1 MDITKKT
8 FSIGLAAAVFAAGC
22 CTAEPAKGG
31 CSCSRGGA
39 EKAACTCKGV
49 PFKIGVAGFSFHK
62 RSIDDALA
70 IMKKADVHYLC
81 VKDFHLPFSA
91 TDEQIAAFKEKCASY
106 GVTPYGI
113 GPIYD
118 KDVSKLRSRFEFAKR
133 LGVKTIVGVPY
144 DATDEKDSWNKRRGS
159 PTLLKEI
166 DKLVKEFDIRYAI
179 HNHGPASPEMYPDV
193 AYGWNLIKDLDP
205 RIGFCID
212 VGWEYGSGKDP
223 AATIREHGDRIFDA
237 HIKNFPKGE
246 KNGSS
251 IQLPRGKIDLVPV
264 FKAFAEVGY
273 TGVCSL
279 EYEKDFEDNERAVIE
294 CIAYERGICD
304 AIAGACNC
312 ANCKCAEAK

>member
-1 MDITKKT
+1 MKKII
-8 FSIGLAAAVFAAGC
+8 FAVVAMASIGAFAA
-22 CTAEPAKGG
+22 
-31 CSCSRGGA
+31 
-39 EKAACTCKGV
+39 V
-49 PFKIGVAGFSFHK
+49 PFKIGVAGYTFHK
-62 RSIDDALA
+62 RTLDETLD

-91 TDEQIAAFKEKCASY
+91 TDADMAAFREKCARF
-106 GVTPYGI
+106 GVTPYAI
-113 GPIYD
+113 GPIYVGEA
-118 KDVSKLRSRFEFAKR
+118 KKLREQFEFAKR
-133 LGVKTIVGVPY
+133 FGVGTIVGVPY
-144 DATDEKDSWNKRRGS
+144 EDYVAEDGKKKRRGS
-159 PTLLKEI
+159 RALLLEV

-246 KNGSS
+246 RNGGS

-304 AIAGACNC
+304 AIASSCNC